1 MMLFVKERRNL
12 SQDENN
18 TKTLTLF
25 FLIKLLFL
33 MKNMYFKPRKA
44 FSFSSHAY
52 DLGTIMGLWHSHDDN
67 HFLLKIYNIEE
78 KQFADYYGYHLS
90 YALENKLTTDEE
102 FFSYVWQ
109 IVQNRIRHFEMQDPF
124 SSSHA
129 THKQN
134 IEKLKQFQKYLQG
147 IDKWNVRPPHLII
160 EEKEKLIAQ
169 QIKEIESLRNQLA
182 ELNQYEVAQKIRI
195 EEEHL
200 ATVVDLIKQM
210 RELKLPSGRLLL
222 RCDNKSPYSKMIS
235 KYFSHGGKDIP
246 TETTRNYFVEKKG
259 DIATKGTVVKSEQQL
274 FKITPLENKK

>member
-1 MMLFVKERRNL
+1 MDI
-12 SQDENN
+12 S
-18 TKTLTLF
+18 
-25 FLIKLLFL
+25 
-33 MKNMYFKPRKA
+33 YFSPRKR
-44 FSFSSHAY
+44 FSFSSHPY

-67 HFLLKIYNIEE
+67 HFLLKIYNMAE
-78 KQFADYYGYHLS
+78 KEFADYYGYDLNH
-90 YALENKLTTDEE
+90 ALANKLTTEE
-102 FFSYVWQ
+102 DFYSHVWQ

-129 THKQN
+129 SHRQN
-134 IEKLKQFQKYLQG
+134 TEKLQKFQKYLQDV
-147 IDKWNVRPPHLII
+147 DKWNARPPQLII
-160 EEKEKLIAQ
+160 AEKDELIAQ
-169 QIKEIESLRNQLA
+169 QIHEIELLKEKLNQ
-182 ELNQYEVAQKIRI
+182 LNQYEVAQKIRI

-259 DIATKGTVVKSEQQL
+259 DVATKGTAVKSEQQL
-274 FKITPLENKK
+274 FRIIPQENK